1 MLMVYLGQ
9 PIEYNEVVEYSFG
22 TVTDEDII
30 IKNLE
35 EKSKHKN
42 QGIYLQNFKKML

>member
-30 IKNLE
+30 IKNSGE
-35 EKSKHKN
+35 QKSKHKN
-42 QGIYLQNFKKML
+42 QGRYLQN